1 MSKFIDRDINRTI
14 AAAHSLG
21 MSNIEKNVTGPNR
34 WRFHIKAI
42 YHNRTILMAFDPRHR
57 PTGGARPERI
67 KSFLAKKDWAQSSGY
82 DFYSPSRYHTTPA
95 DARYAL
101 QKWMKKNGMATLR

>member
-1 MSKFIDRDINRTI
+1 MSKYIERDINR
-14 AAAHSLG
+14 AATAALSLG
-21 MSNIEKNVTGPNR
+21 MTNIQKDVTGPYH
-34 WRFHIKAI
+34 WHFHIRAE

-67 KSFLAKKDWAQSSGY
+67 KSFLAKKDWAQASGY
-82 DFYSPSRYHTTPA
+82 DFYTPSRYHTTPD

-101 QKWMKKNGMATLR
+101 KKWMLKNGLIPPR